1 MTTPASATKGARGGT
16 VAPPPRR
23 WLALGLLSLAQLML
37 MLDVTVVNVALP
49 AIGVHLHLD
58 RPTLTWVLTAYT
70 LAFGGLMLLGGRLA
84 DLLGARQVMLAGLAV
99 FTGAS
104 LLSGLA
110 ANSTMLL
117 AGRATQG
124 IGAALLSPS
133 ALALVTTT
141 FTGSERNK
149 ALGIWA
155 AIGGAGAAIGVLVG
169 GVLTSTA
176 GWRWIFFINVP
187 VGVLVLAVL
196 PALVPGGR
204 TRTGRA
210 MVDVPGALAVTAATG
225 AVIYGLISAGSHG
238 WLTTRTLIPLGTAA
252 VLYAVFAAIEHTVTA
267 PLMDLRM
274 LARRPVAAGAFLML
288 VGTGLLV
295 GSFFPRLLLPPAAPG
310 LQHPAHGP
318 VVPASRGRHHPG
330 RPGRQPCRRAP
341 RRPPARLLRVRAR
354 RGRRRGRRSLAGHCH
369 AGHWDECGRR
379 GHRVILVTATTT
391 ALARMARTRPASARG
406 SSTPSTNWAARS
418 GSRQSPASPPP
429 ACSPPRS
436 ARPASHTASPSTPSQ
451 RWPPQCW
458 PRWWPRPARHPPVP
472 PRTPTKQGHRC

>member
-1 MTTPASATKGARGGT
+1 MTTPASATKGPRGGT

-23 WLALGLLSLAQLML
+23 WPALGLLSLAQLML
-37 MLDVTVVNVALP
+37 ILDVTVVNVALP
-49 AIGVHLHLD
+49 AIGAHLHLD
-58 RPTLTWVLTAYT
+58 RPTLTWVLTAYI

-104 LLSGLA
+104 LLTGLA

-117 AGRATQG
+117 AGRAAQG

-141 FTGSERNK
+141 FTGAERNK

-155 AIGGAGAAIGVLVG
+155 AIGGAGSAIGVLVG

-187 VGVLVLAVL
+187 VGMLVLAVL

-225 AVIYGLISAGSHG
+225 AAIYGLISAGSHG
-238 WLTTRTLIPLGTAA
+238 WLTTRTLISLGTAA
-252 VLYAVFAAIEHTVTA
+252 VLYAVFAAIEHSVTA

-274 LARRPVAAGAFLML
+274 LARRPVTAGAFLML

-295 GSFFPRLLLPPAAPG
+295 GSFFLGSFYLQQHQGYSALRTGLLFL
-310 LQHPAHGP
+310 P
-318 VVPASRGRHHPG
+318 VVAAIILGAQAASLAVGRLD
-330 RPGRQPCRRAP
+330 
-341 RRPPARLLRVRAR
+341 ARLLASSAFALAAAGAAVAAR
-354 RGRRRGRRSLAGHCH
+354 WLGSVTLVTGMSVAAVGI
-369 AGHWDECGRR
+369 G
-379 GHRVILVTATTT
+379 VILVTATTT
-391 ALARMARTRPASARG
+391 ALTHIRADEAGVGSGIVNTFHELGGAIGVAAVSSIAAPSLLAAGVGTAGFTHAFAFNAIAALAAAVLAAVVAPPGKAPAGAM
-406 SSTPSTNWAARS
+406 PHA
-418 GSRQSPASPPP
+418 
-429 ACSPPRS
+429 
-436 ARPASHTASPSTPSQ
+436 H
-451 RWPPQCW
+451 
-458 PRWWPRPARHPPVP
+458 
-472 PRTPTKQGHRC
+472 

>member
-16 VAPPPRR
+16 VAPPSRR

-37 MLDVTVVNVALP
+37 ILDVTVVNVALP
-49 AIGVHLHLD
+49 AIGAHLHLD

-117 AGRATQG
+117 AGRAAQG

-141 FTGSERNK
+141 FTGRERNK

-155 AIGGAGAAIGVLVG
+155 AIGGAGSAIGVLVG
-169 GVLTSTA
+169 GVLTSAA

-187 VGVLVLAVL
+187 VGMLVFAVL
-196 PALVPGGR
+196 PALVADGR

-225 AVIYGLISAGSHG
+225 AAIYGLISAGSHG
-238 WLTTRTLIPLGTAA
+238 WLTTRTLIPLGTAV
-252 VLYAVFAAIEHTVTA
+252 VLYAVFAAIEYTVRA

-295 GSFFPRLLLPPAAPG
+295 GSFFLGSFYLQQHEGYSALHTG
-310 LQHPAHGP
+310 LAFLP
-318 VVPASRGRHHPG
+318 VVAATILGALTASQAVTRFD
-330 RPGRQPCRRAP
+330 RRILTSSA
-341 RRPPARLLRVRAR
+341 LT
-354 RGRRRGRRSLAGHCH
+354 LAA
-369 AGHWDECGRR
+369 AGGAVAAHWLGTVTLII
-379 GHRVILVTATTT
+379 GMSVAAAGLGAVLVTATTT
-391 ALARMARTRPASARG
+391 ALARIGGDEAGVASGIVNTFHELGGAIG
-406 SSTPSTNWAARS
+406 VAAVSSIAAPSLVAA
-418 GSRQSPASPPP
+418 GVSPAGFTRAFTFNVIAALVAALLAAMVVP
-429 ACSPPRS
+429 AGK
-436 ARPASHTASPSTPSQ
+436 APAEAMPHA
-451 RWPPQCW
+451 
-458 PRWWPRPARHPPVP
+458 H
-472 PRTPTKQGHRC
+472 